1 MIVIGVLDVAHLVE
15 NVLKT
20 VVIFKGNAKL
30 MEQIVEINIIGE
42 FIVIILVLEKVMNIV
57 MNAKWMVVI
66 APNVKKDITQMTV
79 MEIAQIA
86 QVENAHLMMGNA
98 TMENIVS
105 IKNIKGIIVQ
115 RNVIVIAKNA

>member
-20 VVIFKGNAKL
+20 VVILKGNAKL
-30 MEQIVEINIIGE
+30 KEHIVEINIIGE
-42 FIVIILVLEKVMNIV
+42 LIVIILVLEKVMNIV
-57 MNAKWMVVI
+57 MNAKWMVLI
-66 APNVKKDITQMTV
+66 APNVKKDITQLTV

-98 TMENIVS
+98 TMDNIVS